1 MSFEIALSG
10 INAINTSLDSISNNI
25 ANSGTFGFK
34 STRANFASLYA
45 GSQPAGA
52 QIGSLTQ
59 SIDIGG
65 GVLTTGRGLD
75 AMVQGRG
82 FFVAKDTTGVEVYS
96 RVGIFNTD
104 KDGYLVD
111 SASRRVQGYAA
122 QLDASGV
129 PIPGAA
135 LGALGDLQVP
145 TGQVA
150 AQATS
155 RLPYVTNLSFD
166 WTPPTAAFD
175 PTNLLTYNSSDV
187 SVVYDSLGSKHT
199 VTQYFV
205 KNATPANTVTAHY
218 TFDGAT
224 LGTPQTLTFTTGGV
238 LSSAP
243 TVTLVPT
250 APTPVGANPMSIA
263 LDYTGTTHYA
273 GDSRPSVNA
282 PNGYASGTRVNV
294 VLGEDG
300 SVIAEY
306 SNGQKQ
312 RVGTLAIATF
322 PNEQA
327 LTPVNDTSWTSSNGS
342 GTPLYAT
349 AGTGMAGELTVGAIE
364 QSNVDMTSELVSL
377 MTSQRNYQ
385 ANTKV
390 ISTESDMM
398 QALMQAV

>member
-25 ANSGTFGFK
+25 ANAGTYGFK
-34 STRANFASLYA
+34 SSRANFASLYA

-52 QIGSLTQ
+52 QINSLTQ

-65 GVLTTGRGLD
+65 GAMTTGRGLD

-82 FFVAKDTTGVEVYS
+82 FFVTKESSGVEVYT
-96 RVGIFNTD
+96 RVGIFGTD
-104 KDGYLVD
+104 QDGFLVD
-111 SASRRVQGYAA
+111 ASNRRVQGYAVMR
-122 QLDASGV
+122 DANGV
-129 PIPGAA
+129 AVDGAG
-135 LGALGDLQVP
+135 LGAMGDLQVP
-145 TGQVA
+145 SGQVA

-155 RLPYVTNLSFD
+155 RMQYVSNLSSD
-166 WTPPTAAFD
+166 WVAPTAAFD
-175 PTNLLTYNSSDV
+175 ASNPLTYNSSDV
-187 SVVYDSLGSKHT
+187 SVVYDSLGSQHT

-205 KNATPANTVTAHY
+205 KTATNQVTVHY
-218 TFDGAT
+218 TFDGVAN
-224 LGTPQTLTFTTGGV
+224 GTPQALNFGTDGQLATV
-238 LSSAP
+238 PA
-243 TVTLVPT
+243 VTLAATPAGAT
-250 APTPVGANPMSIA
+250 AMSIA
-263 LDYTGTTHYA
+263 LDYTGTTQYA
-273 GDSRPSVNA
+273 GESRPSVNA

-294 VLGEDG
+294 TLSEDG

-312 RVGTLAIATF
+312 KVGTVALATF

-327 LTPVNDTSWTSSNGS
+327 LQSISDTSWTTTSNS

-349 AGTGMAGELTVGAIE
+349 PGTGMAGQLTVGAIE
-364 QSNVDMTSELVSL
+364 QSNVDMTSELVNL

-398 QALMQAV
+398 QSLMQAV

>member
-25 ANSGTFGFK
+25 ANAGTYGFK

-52 QIGSLTQ
+52 QISSLTQ

-65 GVLTTGRGLD
+65 GAMTTGRGLD

-82 FFVAKDTTGVEVYS
+82 FFVAKDTSGVEVYT
-96 RVGIFNTD
+96 RVGIFGTD

-111 SASRRVQGYAA
+111 ASNRRMQGYAVMR
-122 QLDASGV
+122 DATGV
-129 PIPGAA
+129 PLPDAG

-145 TGQVA
+145 SGQVA
-150 AQATS
+150 AQATT
-155 RLPYVTNLSFD
+155 RMQYVSNLSSD
-166 WTPPTAAFD
+166 WVTPTAAFD
-175 PTNLLTYNSSDV
+175 PTNPLTYNSSDV
-187 SVVYDSLGSKHT
+187 SVVYDSLGSQHT

-205 KNATPANTVTAHY
+205 KTGTNTVTVNY
-218 TFDGAT
+218 TFDGTAIGSPQALAFGTDGQLTAT
-224 LGTPQTLTFTTGGV
+224 P
-238 LSSAP
+238 A
-243 TVTLVPT
+243 VTL
-250 APTPVGANPMSIA
+250 AATPAGAEALSIA
-263 LDYTGTTHYA
+263 LDYTGTTQFA
-273 GDSRPSVNA
+273 GESRPSVNA

-294 VLGEDG
+294 TLSEDG

-312 RVGTLAIATF
+312 KVGTLALATF

-327 LTPVNDTSWTSSNGS
+327 LQAISDTSWSSTSIS

-349 AGTGMAGELTVGAIE
+349 PGTGMAGQLTVGAIE
-364 QSNVDMTSELVSL
+364 QSNVDMTSELVNL

-390 ISTESDMM
+390 ISTANDMM
-398 QALMQAV
+398 QSLMQAV

>member
-25 ANSGTFGFK
+25 ANAGTYGFK

-45 GSQPAGA
+45 GTAPAGA
-52 QIGSLTQ
+52 QISSLTQ

-65 GVLTTGRGLD
+65 GAMTTGRGLD

-82 FFVAKDTTGVEVYS
+82 FFVAKDNSGVEVYT
-96 RVGIFNTD
+96 RVGIFGTD
-104 KDGYLVD
+104 KNGYLVD
-111 SASRRVQGYAA
+111 ASNRRMQGYAVIR
-122 QLDASGV
+122 DAAGV
-129 PIPGAA
+129 PLPDAG
-135 LGALGDLQVP
+135 LGAMGDLQVP
-145 TGQVA
+145 SGQVA
-150 AQATS
+150 AQATT
-155 RLPYVTNLSFD
+155 RMQYVSNLSSD
-166 WTPPTAAFD
+166 WEVRTATFD
-175 PTNLLTYNSSDV
+175 PTLPQTYNSSDV

-205 KNATPANTVTAHY
+205 KTDTNEVTVHY
-218 TFDGAT
+218 TFDGA
-224 LGTPQTLTFTTGGV
+224 PFMPAAQQVLTFGTDGQ
-238 LSSAP
+238 LAAP
-243 TVTLVPT
+243 PAVTL
-250 APTPVGANPMSIA
+250 AATPAGADPLSIA
-263 LDYTGTTHYA
+263 LDYTGTTQFA

-294 VLGEDG
+294 TLSEDG

-312 RVGTLAIATF
+312 KVGTLAMATF

-327 LTPVNDTSWTSSNGS
+327 LQAVSDTSWTSTATS

-349 AGTGMAGELTVGAIE
+349 PGTGMAGQLTVGAIE
-364 QSNVDMTSELVSL
+364 QSNVDMTSELVNL

-390 ISTESDMM
+390 ISTANDMM
-398 QALMQAV
+398 QSLMQAV

>member
-25 ANSGTFGFK
+25 ANAGTYGFK

-52 QIGSLTQ
+52 QINSLTQ

-65 GVLTTGRGLD
+65 GAMTTGRGLD

-82 FFVAKDTTGVEVYS
+82 FFVTKESSGVEVYT
-96 RVGIFNTD
+96 RVGIFGTD
-104 KDGYLVD
+104 QNGYLVD
-111 SASRRVQGYAA
+111 GSNRRVQGYAV
-122 QLDASGV
+122 QRDANGV
-129 PIPGAA
+129 PVDGAG
-135 LGALGDLQVP
+135 LGAMGDLQVP
-145 TGQVA
+145 SGQVA
-150 AQATS
+150 AQASS
-155 RLPYVTNLSFD
+155 RMQYVSNLSSD
-166 WTPPTAAFD
+166 WVAPTAAFD
-175 PTNLLTYNSSDV
+175 ASNPLTYNSSDV
-187 SVVYDSLGSKHT
+187 SVVYDSLGSQHT

-205 KNATPANTVTAHY
+205 KTGTNQVTVHY
-218 TFDGAT
+218 TFDGAAAT
-224 LGTPQTLTFTTGGV
+224 PATQALNFGTDGQLAAVPAVTLTA
-238 LSSAP
+238 AP
-243 TVTLVPT
+243 
-250 APTPVGANPMSIA
+250 AGADPLSIA
-263 LDYTGTTHYA
+263 LDYTGTTQYA
-273 GDSRPSVNA
+273 GESRPSVNA

-294 VLGEDG
+294 TLSEDG

-312 RVGTLAIATF
+312 KVGTVALATF

-327 LTPVNDTSWTSSNGS
+327 LAAISDTSWTTTSNS

-349 AGTGMAGELTVGAIE
+349 PGTGMAGELTVGAIE

-398 QALMQAV
+398 QSLMQAV

>member
-65 GVLTTGRGLD
+65 GALTTGRGLD

-82 FFVAKDTTGVEVYS
+82 LFVAKDSTGAEVYS

-111 SASRRVQGYAA
+111 SANRRVQGYGA
-122 QLDASGV
+122 QLDPSGV

-135 LGALGDLQVP
+135 LGAMGDLQMP
-145 TGQVA
+145 SGQVA

-155 RLPYVTNLSFD
+155 RLAYVSNLSSD
-166 WTPPTAAFD
+166 WEAPTVAFD
-175 PTNLLTYNSSDV
+175 PANLLTYNSSDV

-224 LGTPQTLTFTTGGV
+224 LGTPQTLTFTGGGV

-243 TVTLVPT
+243 SVTLVP
-250 APTPVGANPMSIA
+250 ATPVGALPMSIA
-263 LDYTGTTHYA
+263 LDYTGTTQYA

-282 PNGYASGTRVNV
+282 ANGYASGTRVNV
-294 VLGEDG
+294 LLGEDG

-327 LTPVNDTSWTSSNGS
+327 LTPINDTSWTSSNDS

-349 AGTGMAGELTVGAIE
+349 PGTGMAGELTVGAIE

>member
-65 GVLTTGRGLD
+65 GALTTGRGLD

-82 FFVAKDTTGVEVYS
+82 FFVAKDSTGVEVYS

-111 SASRRVQGYAA
+111 SANRRVQGYGAPV
-122 QLDASGV
+122 DATGA
-129 PIPGAA
+129 PIVGAG
-135 LGALGDLQVP
+135 LGAMGDLQVP
-145 TGQVA
+145 SGQVA

-155 RLPYVTNLSFD
+155 RVAYVNNLSAD
-166 WTPPTAAFD
+166 WEPPTAAFD

-187 SVVYDSLGSKHT
+187 SVVYDSLGSKHV

-205 KNATPANTVTAHY
+205 KNATPANSVTAHY
-218 TFDGAT
+218 TFDGAV
-224 LGTPQTLTFTTGGV
+224 LGTPQVLSFTTGGV
-238 LSSAP
+238 LSSPA
-243 TVTLVPT
+243 TVTLAPT
-250 APTPVGANPMSIA
+250 APAPAGAAPMSIA
-263 LDYTGTTHYA
+263 LDYTGTTQYA
-273 GDSRPSVNA
+273 GESRPSVNA

-294 VLGEDG
+294 LLGDDG

>member
-25 ANSGTFGFK
+25 ANAGTYGFK
-34 STRANFASLYA
+34 SSRANFASLYA

-52 QIGSLTQ
+52 QINSLTQ

-65 GVLTTGRGLD
+65 GAMTTGRGLD

-82 FFVAKDTTGVEVYS
+82 FFVTKESSGVEVYT
-96 RVGIFNTD
+96 RVGIFGTD
-104 KDGYLVD
+104 QDGFLVD
-111 SASRRVQGYAA
+111 ASNRRVQGYAVMR
-122 QLDASGV
+122 DANGV
-129 PIPGAA
+129 PVDGAG
-135 LGALGDLQVP
+135 LGAMGDLQVP
-145 TGQVA
+145 SGQVA

-155 RLPYVTNLSFD
+155 RMQYVSNLSSD
-166 WTPPTAAFD
+166 WVAPTAAFD
-175 PTNLLTYNSSDV
+175 ASNPLTYNSSDV
-187 SVVYDSLGSKHT
+187 SVVYDSLGSQHT

-205 KNATPANTVTAHY
+205 KTATNQVTVHY
-218 TFDGAT
+218 TFDGVAN
-224 LGTPQTLTFTTGGV
+224 GTPQALNFGTDGQLATV
-238 LSSAP
+238 PA
-243 TVTLVPT
+243 VTLAATPAGAT
-250 APTPVGANPMSIA
+250 AMSIA
-263 LDYTGTTHYA
+263 LDYTGTTQYA
-273 GDSRPSVNA
+273 GESRPSVNA

-294 VLGEDG
+294 TLSEDG

-312 RVGTLAIATF
+312 KVGTVALATF

-327 LTPVNDTSWTSSNGS
+327 LQSISDTSWTTTSNS

-349 AGTGMAGELTVGAIE
+349 PGTGMAGQLTVGAIE
-364 QSNVDMTSELVSL
+364 QSNVDMTSELVNL

-398 QALMQAV
+398 QSLMQAV

>member
-25 ANSGTFGFK
+25 ANAGTYGFK

-52 QIGSLTQ
+52 QINSLTQ

-65 GVLTTGRGLD
+65 GAMTTGRGLD

-82 FFVAKDTTGVEVYS
+82 FFVTKESSGVEVYT
-96 RVGIFNTD
+96 RVGIFGTD
-104 KDGYLVD
+104 QDGYLVD
-111 SASRRVQGYAA
+111 ASNRRVQGYAVMR
-122 QLDASGV
+122 DANGV
-129 PIPGAA
+129 PVDGAG
-135 LGALGDLQVP
+135 LGAMGDLQVP
-145 TGQVA
+145 SGQVA

-155 RLPYVTNLSFD
+155 RMQYVSNLSSD
-166 WTPPTAAFD
+166 WVAPTAAFD
-175 PTNLLTYNSSDV
+175 ASNPLTYNSSDV
-187 SVVYDSLGSKHT
+187 SVVYDSLGSQHT

-205 KNATPANTVTAHY
+205 KTATNQVTVHY
-218 TFDGAT
+218 TFDGVAN
-224 LGTPQTLTFTTGGV
+224 GTPQALNFGTDGQLATV
-238 LSSAP
+238 PA
-243 TVTLVPT
+243 VTLAATPAGAT
-250 APTPVGANPMSIA
+250 AMSIA
-263 LDYTGTTHYA
+263 LDYTGTTQFA
-273 GDSRPSVNA
+273 GESRPSVNA

-294 VLGEDG
+294 TLSEDG

-312 RVGTLAIATF
+312 KVGTVALATF

-327 LTPVNDTSWTSSNGS
+327 LQSISDTSWTTTSNS

-349 AGTGMAGELTVGAIE
+349 PGTGMAGELTVGAIE
-364 QSNVDMTSELVSL
+364 QSNVDMTSELVNL

-390 ISTESDMM
+390 ISTADDMM
-398 QALMQAV
+398 QSLMQAV